1 MRAPIILIRA
11 TDLAQLT
18 NEELRPAKHY
28 DITTGRE
35 HWPKLHRASAS
46 VWNTV
51 GDGAR
56 QSPNA
61 LTDAELVS
69 LAKSRGDHKPDG
81 SGLDDGPWLPGCA
94 PRKKPAP
101 KSADE
106 MVAIRAKAWATRRAP
121 RDERGR

>member
-1 MRAPIILIRA
+1 MRAPIIMIRA
-11 TDLAQLT
+11 ADLAQLT
-18 NEELRPAKHY
+18 NEELRKAKHY
-28 DITTGRE
+28 CVARVRGRNCE
-35 HWPKLHRASAS
+35 
-46 VWNTV
+46 NTQV
-51 GDGAR
+51 AVTSPGDGAR